1 MNKPYYKPYPK
12 EIADRLNYLLP
23 RFYRK
28 ASEHNS
34 FTNRHLAAA
43 SLFYV
48 AAISEGTYLLLPD
61 AYGVLDYIKKY
72 LDNELKLIQLW
83 DEVKYILRYNGLKAD
98 VEHLG
103 THTVNITLPRRFL
116 PLLRHTIQG
125 FMWDYPAPNPTEL
138 KKIFRTHWEILHDMV
153 EIIVNFNVP
162 GRLIS
167 ALFFYVNGKTTS
179 EQLLNE
185 VNNILLTF
193 KGLRP
198 GLRF

>member
-1 MNKPYYKPYPK
+1 MKPYLKPYPK
-12 EIADRLNYLLP
+12 EIAYHLNHLLP
-23 RFYRK
+23 RFYLK
-28 ASEHNS
+28 ASEHEA
-34 FTNRHLAAA
+34 FYNRHVAAT

-48 AAISEGTYLLLPD
+48 AAISEGVYLLLPD

-72 LDNELKLIQLW
+72 VDDDIKLLELW
-83 DEVKYILRYNGLKAD
+83 DEVKYTLRYNGLKAD
-98 VEHLG
+98 VELFG
-103 THTVNITLPRRFL
+103 NYTINITLPRRFL
-116 PLLRHTIQG
+116 PLLRETIQG
-125 FMWDYPAPNPTEL
+125 FMWDYPASNSTEL
-138 KKIFRTHWEILHDMV
+138 KRIFRNHVGILQNMV

-193 KGLRP
+193 KGLKP

>member
-1 MNKPYYKPYPK
+1 MKPYPK

-28 ASEHNS
+28 ASEHDA
-34 FTNRHLAAA
+34 FHNRHVAATF
-43 SLFYV
+43 LFYI
-48 AAISEGTYLLLPD
+48 AAISEGVYLLLPD

-72 LDNELKLIQLW
+72 VDGDIKLPELW
-83 DEVKYILRYNGLKAD
+83 DEVKYTLRYNGLKAD
-98 VEHLG
+98 VELFG
-103 THTVNITLPRRFL
+103 THTINITLPRRFL
-116 PLLRHTIQG
+116 PLLRETIQG
-125 FMWDYPAPNPTEL
+125 FMWDYPAPNPAEL
-138 KKIFRTHWEILHDMV
+138 KRIFRTHFEILHDMV

-162 GRLIS
+162 GRLIA